1 MGVKGGDDERG
12 SGGQG
17 TGSRLESV
25 GATARLEGEEK
36 RSSELTVKREPQ
48 ALHGVTGRAA
58 AKRRQRSQTW
68 SVTLD
73 GSSQVT
79 SAAY

>member
-12 SGGQG
+12 SGSQG

-48 ALHGVTGRAA
+48 ALHGVMGRAA
-58 AKRRQRSQTW
+58 AKRGQQSQTQQTRY
-68 SVTLD
+68 SGARPGV
-73 GSSQVT
+73 
-79 SAAY
+79 